1 MFSRRKIAAFMAEF
15 LGTGILAFVVLTVSR
30 SQIGIPYFVAIAAG
44 AAVLLFG
51 LALGRDVQLNPAYT
65 LALWLNRRVSSLKA
79 VIFIAAQMLGGMAA
93 YTLYKFFA
101 QNGVIQPLPDE
112 YEATI
117 LVAEAFGAFVFAF
130 AASGALFRQA
140 HPLVRAVATGGAYT
154 IGVMVASVA
163 AAGFINPAVAIA
175 SNAWVWSTYVLGPV
189 VGAFVGVTLNTILF
203 GGRDKTSV
211 QAATTTS
218 ATVAKSTP
226 VEATGTQKTMNEDA
240 IEVSP
245 ATVAD
250 KPLAKVAKAEK
261 TAKADKKAKSK
272 KSKK

>member
-1 MFSRRKIAAFMAEF
+1 MFSRRKIAAFTAEF

-44 AAVLLFG
+44 LAVMLFG
-51 LALGRDVQLNPAYT
+51 LALGRDMQLNPAYT
-65 LALWLNRRVSSLKA
+65 FALWLNRRVSSVKA
-79 VIFIAAQMLGGMAA
+79 VVFIAAQMLGGMAA

-101 QNGVIQPLPDE
+101 QNGVIQPLPSE

-140 HPLVRAVATGGAYT
+140 HPLVRSVVTGGGYAV
-154 IGVMVASVA
+154 GVMVASVA

-189 VGAFVGVTLNTILF
+189 VGAFIGVTLNNVLF
-203 GGRDKTSV
+203 GGRNKASV
-211 QAATTTS
+211 VAATTTTS
-218 ATVAKSTP
+218 SPVVATGSKSTL
-226 VEATGTQKTMNEDA
+226 NEDA

-245 ATVAD
+245 ANVAD

-261 TAKADKKAKSK
+261 SAQADKKNDKKAKAK